1 MPTTVILR
9 ATGTSDSCRATP
21 ATAFK
26 IAEVGLRRQQHRPA
40 TDCTVHALPAS
51 VLPPSLLPVFS
62 CFASPSHI

>member
-26 IAEVGLRRQQHRPA
+26 TAEVGLRRQQHRPA